1 LEKSRLRKRPFCV
14 PYVEEAVR
22 EVGGPVKQ
30 FLVCDDT
37 TLVSFDFHIFLDHDY
52 THTFGD
58 IILNL

>member
-1 LEKSRLRKRPFCV
+1 V